1 MTKKSEFASMDLLT
15 AFQSGGDPEKLRMS
29 EIHPNP
35 LQPRIFGKDRVED
48 LVDSMSRLGLIEP
61 IVVRKEDDKYQIV
74 AGERRYRAAQKLGWT
89 EIPARIVNDSI
100 DVCYEMAL
108 AENEKRKSL
117 NPWEVGR
124 AVAFLR
130 RERKKT
136 AEEVA
141 GILGYTERY
150 IKQLSSIARL
160 DQKSVEDLIKTGKE
174 PSIKNLESLLRER
187 EGRGGEI
194 ISPIEKK
201 VRDSKV
207 TVDLKVL
214 PLKKRE
220 AFVREL
226 QLLKKRYGLA

>member
-1 MTKKSEFASMDLLT
+1 M
-15 AFQSGGDPEKLRMS
+15 
-29 EIHPNP
+29 
-35 LQPRIFGKDRVED
+35 
-48 LVDSMSRLGLIEP
+48 
-61 IVVRKEDDKYQIV
+61 
-74 AGERRYRAAQKLGWT
+74 
-89 EIPARIVNDSI
+89 
-100 DVCYEMAL
+100 
-108 AENEKRKSL
+108 
-117 NPWEVGR
+117 
-124 AVAFLR
+124 
-130 RERKKT
+130 
-136 AEEVA
+136 
-141 GILGYTERY
+141 GYTERY

-174 PSIKNLESLLRER
+174 ASIKNLESLLREK

-201 VRDSKV
+201 AMDSKV